1 VDTSRRH
8 ATLGGATHFS
18 ALPVNVSDTVAED
31 LADSIEHEPRVERVT
46 SVAVLI
52 GIVAAIVASA
62 TIWLVL
68 TDPVTVANAVNEGE
82 VSPLVRQL
90 ADIIYRALS
99 GLLDYL

>member
-1 VDTSRRH
+1 
-8 ATLGGATHFS
+8 
-18 ALPVNVSDTVAED
+18 VAED
-31 LADSIEHEPRVERVT
+31 LADTIDPERGADRVT

-52 GIVAAIVASA
+52 GIVAAVVASA

-82 VSPLVRQL
+82 ISPLVRQL
-90 ADIIYRALS
+90 ADIIYKALA

>member
-1 VDTSRRH
+1 
-8 ATLGGATHFS
+8 
-18 ALPVNVSDTVAED
+18 LPED
-31 LADSIEHEPRVERVT
+31 LANSIEQEQGVERVT

-52 GIVAAIVASA
+52 GVVAAVVASA

-82 VSPLVRQL
+82 ISPLVRQL

>member
-1 VDTSRRH
+1 
-8 ATLGGATHFS
+8 
-18 ALPVNVSDTVAED
+18 VAED
-31 LADSIEHEPRVERVT
+31 LADTIDPERGADRVT

-82 VSPLVRQL
+82 ISPLVRQL
-90 ADIIYRALS
+90 ADIIYRALA